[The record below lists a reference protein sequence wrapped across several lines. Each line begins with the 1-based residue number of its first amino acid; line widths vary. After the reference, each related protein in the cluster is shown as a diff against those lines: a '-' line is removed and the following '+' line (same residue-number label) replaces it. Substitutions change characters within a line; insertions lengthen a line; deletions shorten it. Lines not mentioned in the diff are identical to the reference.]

1 MIYNKILVALD
12 NSLQA
17 GKVLQ
22 TAINLAQES
31 GGELKLLHC
40 LNSSYS
46 NQGMPSIGTIG
57 DIDMYGTL
65 HNQYQQ
71 QLKEEIEK
79 VSSWLEYCCQTAS
92 IRSVP
97 ATFTHRF
104 GNPGKEIC
112 SFAKSWGADVII
124 LGRRGH
130 GGITE
135 LFLGSVSNYVLHH
148 AHCSVL
154 VVQDKLTIKDENKL
168 LLEENIV

>member
-12 NSLQA
+12 NSIQA
-17 GKVLQ
+17 GTVLQ
-22 TAINLAQES
+22 TAIDVAQER

-40 LNSSYS
+40 LNTSFP
-46 NQGMPSIGTIG
+46 NQGMPSIGTVG

-65 HNQYQQ
+65 HKQYQQ

-92 IRSVP
+92 IRNIP
-97 ATFTHRF
+97 ATFTYKF
-104 GNPGKEIC
+104 GNAGKQIC
-112 SFAKSWGADVII
+112 SFAKSWDADLII

-130 GGITE
+130 RGIAE
-135 LFLGSVSNYVLHH
+135 ILLGSVSNYVLHH

-154 VVQDKLTIKDENKL
+154 VVQEKLFNNNEKKL
-168 LLEENIV
+168 LVEENIV